1 MNEIKGENNI
11 RDNRTQKWRGVKKD
25 KTLSK
30 IKTESQ
36 GTLKENRCKWKLE
49 KEQWEKTKRK

>member
-1 MNEIKGENNI
+1 MSSWKLNAGFNKGGIE
-11 RDNRTQKWRGVKKD
+11 KD